1 MPEVWCAPGK
11 IHLRRGEETQAYNRM
26 LCILLSKNLE
36 AFAER
41 ICCPEAHRNAWR
53 NWILEGAH
61 RTFGSQPI
69 VRAATQSIP
78 RRGLWAYVTYIFGNG
93 PYKTGFCAVAYYFDV
108 ERKYT
113 LQVLLFMLYIV
124 EKDMDVKDLLLCEA
138 AKKNGV
144 QV

>member
-1 MPEVWCAPGK
+1 M
-11 IHLRRGEETQAYNRM
+11 
-26 LCILLSKNLE
+26 
-36 AFAER
+36 
-41 ICCPEAHRNAWR
+41 
-53 NWILEGAH
+53 
-61 RTFGSQPI
+61 
-69 VRAATQSIP
+69 
-78 RRGLWAYVTYIFGNG
+78 
-93 PYKTGFCAVAYYFDV
+93 AYYFDV